1 MDKERHHCFLS
12 KKPRMT
18 DGARDDV
25 TKHDDAEARDA
36 NAAQDHKQ
44 VFEGIEYAP
53 FQVALF
59 VQDQAV
65 EAHRSI
71 PKLQLGPGRREADG
85 LPALASGLLY
95 VANEPK
101 DLHSVRAKVRRKLV

>member
-1 MDKERHHCFLS
+1 
-12 KKPRMT
+12 MT

-25 TKHDDAEARDA
+25 TKYDNAEARDA

-71 PKLQLGPGRREADG
+71 PELQPGSARREARSF
-85 LPALASGLLY
+85 PSGQRTI
-95 VANEPK
+95 VRCERAQEPSRHAAR
-101 DLHSVRAKVRRKLV
+101 DLKPVCPGSAC

>member
-25 TKHDDAEARDA
+25 TKHNDTEARDA

-53 FQVALF
+53 FQVALL

-71 PKLQLGPGRREADG
+71 PELQPGSARREAEVSR
-85 LPALASGLLY
+85 LASGLLY

-101 DLHSVRAKVRRKLV
+101 NLHGMRPEI